1 MLSFVKPSKVIAISV
16 NTYHMSDSRAI
27 AYLEDVQ
34 KKTGLPA
41 TDPIRF
47 GAEKLSDTL
56 VSYFKSYKKPK
67 IK

>member
-1 MLSFVKPSKVIAISV
+1 
-16 NTYHMSDSRAI
+16 MSDNNAI
-27 AYLEDVQ
+27 AYLEDIQ
-34 KKTGLPA
+34 QKTGLPT

-47 GAEKLSDTL
+47 GAEKLSDQL